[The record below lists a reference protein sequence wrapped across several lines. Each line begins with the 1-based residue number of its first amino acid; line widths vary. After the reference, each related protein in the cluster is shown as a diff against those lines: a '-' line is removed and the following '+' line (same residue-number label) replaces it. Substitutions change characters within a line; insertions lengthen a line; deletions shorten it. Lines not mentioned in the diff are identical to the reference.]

1 MSIIHSVSH
10 FESAR
15 DAAKPLDR
23 VEDVRA
29 AAEDFRK
36 TMLANPKVKFYNG
49 DGPCLFAKCLCLE
62 R

>member
-10 FESAR
+10 FKSSR

-36 TMLANPKVKFYNG
+36 TMLANPKLNFIK
-49 DGPCLFAKCLCLE
+49 PLS
-62 R
+62 